1 MSPNRNNRQE
11 GEAGLRYLPLAI
23 DMAGRR
29 CLVVGG
35 GRVGARKVSTL
46 VAAGAKVI
54 VAAPRISDPVRR
66 LVDAGRVQW
75 QQAEYDSA
83 MLAGCILVV
92 AATDDRD
99 LNARIASEA
108 EALGI
113 LSCNVSAGNRTRV
126 IFPAVY
132 AGDAV
137 TVAVHTDGRDC
148 RLSQRVRND
157 IAAWLPQRKDA
168 GPG

>member
-35 GRVGARKVSTL
+35 GRVVPAKS
-46 VAAGAKVI
+46 APWWPPAKVI